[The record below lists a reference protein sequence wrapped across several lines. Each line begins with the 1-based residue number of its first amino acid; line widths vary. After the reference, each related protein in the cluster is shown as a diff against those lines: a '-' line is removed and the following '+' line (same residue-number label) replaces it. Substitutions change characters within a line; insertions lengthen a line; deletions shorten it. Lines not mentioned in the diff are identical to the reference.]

1 MAATGFVREPK
12 KAMRIALVQQKSKGI
27 GKVTQTARTT
37 CHAKSGVAVAL
48 NP

>member
-27 GKVTQTARTT
+27 GKVILTARTT
-37 CHAKSGVAVAL
+37 CHAKSGGVAVQNL
-48 NP
+48 